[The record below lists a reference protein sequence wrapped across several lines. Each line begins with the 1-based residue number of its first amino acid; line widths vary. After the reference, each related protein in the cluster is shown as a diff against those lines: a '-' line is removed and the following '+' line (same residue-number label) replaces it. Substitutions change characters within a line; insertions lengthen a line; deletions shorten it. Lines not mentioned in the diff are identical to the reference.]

1 MHAQL
6 TTPFASVSVINQ
18 LYVRARARQNAW
30 CLLICAE
37 ASLPRALA
45 NHLHIYPRR
54 CKTPVIII
62 RAPPSPPPAPVNEPE
77 VVAAAAVF
85 AAAAAKYSG
94 GPAVGRGRL
103 GGRCL
108 TRVMNGVHS
117 CS

>member
-1 MHAQL
+1 
-6 TTPFASVSVINQ
+6 
-18 LYVRARARQNAW
+18 
-30 CLLICAE
+30 
-37 ASLPRALA
+37 
-45 NHLHIYPRR
+45 
-54 CKTPVIII
+54 
-62 RAPPSPPPAPVNEPE
+62 VNEPE